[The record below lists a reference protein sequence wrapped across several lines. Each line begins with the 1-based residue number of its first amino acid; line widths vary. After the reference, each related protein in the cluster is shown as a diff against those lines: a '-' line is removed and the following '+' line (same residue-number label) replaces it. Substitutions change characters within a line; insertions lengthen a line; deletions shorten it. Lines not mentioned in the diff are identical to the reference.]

1 VTAALAG
8 TASAGTAGIASPDP
22 CAVSQGALNAA
33 LSASAGTAQYGTPGT
48 KAVHGVQVAT
58 CTWTYGNKEVVTS
71 VAPKSLSRR
80 PSANPAGTVS
90 RPVAG
95 FGPGARLLTNNR
107 AGYVF
112 IAVTFA
118 KGTHWGE
125 AWGSAGVTKTQIL
138 RVGRS
143 LYAKL

>member
-1 VTAALAG
+1 VPAAFAVPALAA
-8 TASAGTAGIASPDP
+8 TDRVAAVDP

-48 KAVHGVQVAT
+48 KPVHGLEVTT

-71 VAPKSLSRR
+71 VAPKALSRR
-80 PSANPAGTVS
+80 PPANPAGTVS

-95 FGPGARLLTNNR
+95 FGPGARLLTDHR

-112 IAVTFA
+112 VAVTFA

-125 AWGSAGVTKTQIL
+125 AWGSAGVTKAQIL

>member
-1 VTAALAG
+1 MPAFAGATARVAAV
-8 TASAGTAGIASPDP
+8 DP

-48 KAVHGVQVAT
+48 KPVHGLQVTT

-71 VAPKSLSRR
+71 VGPKALDHR
-80 PSANPAGTVS
+80 PPANPGGTVS
-90 RPVAG
+90 RPIAG
-95 FGPGARLLTNNR
+95 FGPGARVLTNKR
-107 AGYVF
+107 AGYIFV
-112 IAVTFA
+112 AVTFA

-125 AWGSAGVTKTQIL
+125 AWGSAGVTKAQIL